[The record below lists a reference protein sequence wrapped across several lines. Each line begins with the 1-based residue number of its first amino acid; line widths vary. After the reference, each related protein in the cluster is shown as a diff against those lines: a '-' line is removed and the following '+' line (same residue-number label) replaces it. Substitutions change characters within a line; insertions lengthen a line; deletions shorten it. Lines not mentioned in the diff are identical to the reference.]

1 MAGEKTVAR
10 PAGLVLHAGLRSR
23 GSGSRARSGGRRLG
37 EYLLGSDSDE
47 LRRLKSQHQAW
58 RREARSLWKRAG
70 FASGNRLLDLGCGP
84 GFASIELA
92 HIVGSE
98 GLVLAID
105 ESQRF
110 IDFLETEKSKLRLG
124 QIETRVERVE
134 QLRFADG
141 TFDGAFARWLFCFLQ
156 EPEAVVARVAAA
168 LRAGGVF
175 AVQDYFNYRAL
186 ALVPRSPA
194 FDRVIPAVSASWRQS
209 GGDLE
214 IGSRLPTMLI
224 RHGLRLREVR
234 PLTRLVR
241 PGSSLWTWAK
251 RFFFGYVPRL
261 VEAGL
266 LGLDE
271 QSAFEREWC
280 ERERDPGA
288 FLYTPP
294 VIDLIGEKAG

>member
-1 MAGEKTVAR
+1 MR
-10 PAGLVLHAGLRSR
+10 
-23 GSGSRARSGGRRLG
+23 RAIAYSI
-37 EYLLGSDSDE
+37 S
-47 LRRLKSQHQAW
+47 A
-58 RREARSLWKRAG
+58 A
-70 FASGNRLLDLGCGP
+70 GP

-92 HIVGSE
+92 HIVGRD

-110 IDFLETEKSKLRLG
+110 IDFLETEKSKRRLG
-124 QIETRVERVE
+124 QIETRVARAE

-141 TFDGAFARWLFCFLQ
+141 TFDGAFARWLFCFLE
-156 EPEAVVARVAAA
+156 EPEAVVGRVAAA

-175 AVQDYFNYRAL
+175 AVQDYFNYHAL

-234 PLTRLVR
+234 PLTHLAR
-241 PGSSLWTWAK
+241 PGSPLWNWAK

-261 VEAGL
+261 VEAGM
-266 LGLDE
+266 LGPDE

-280 ERERDPGA
+280 ERERDPGT